1 MIGDLP
7 ATAAAVVA
15 VAAAVVAVAAAVVAV
30 EAAAVVA
37 VEAAAV
43 VVGAAA
49 VVLLDLLLLPH
60 AARVSA
66 PTATTAANNLWF
78 VLQLNWFPLVDV

>member
-1 MIGDLP
+1 MIGDLS
-7 ATAAAVVA
+7 ATAAAVVAVAAAVVAVDAAVVA
-15 VAAAVVAVAAAVVAV
+15 VAAAVVAVAAAV
-30 EAAAVVA
+30 
-37 VEAAAV
+37 V

-66 PTATTAANNLWF
+66 PTATTAANNLWL
-78 VLQLNWFPLVDV
+78 VLQVNWFPLVDV

>member
-1 MIGDLP
+1 MIGDLL

-15 VAAAVVAVAAAVVAV
+15 VAAAVVAVDAAVVAVAAAVVAV
-30 EAAAVVA
+30 
-37 VEAAAV
+37 AAAV

-78 VLQLNWFPLVDV
+78 VLQVNWFPLVDV